1 VDPAGP
7 STREILEAV
16 DVAWQPFH
24 VAAMRL
30 APDRLEEATAAG
42 WTYKVM
48 LAHVAAWHE
57 LTARRL
63 EAYREKGRVEP
74 PTGRA
79 ALPTFE
85 ELGFARTDIE
95 ALMREWHFDKFN
107 AAVKAA
113 ATERAGADVLRSLDA
128 SFAHVREAI
137 AALTDAESAA
147 HVTDGKSFVYAI
159 VEGNTFAHYDEH
171 AVELGL
177 TPRGPETRPAS

>member
-1 VDPAGP
+1 VEPTSP
-7 STREILEAV
+7 TTRELLGAV
-16 DVAWQPFH
+16 DAAWRPFRA
-24 VAAMRL
+24 AAMSLPTGRME
-30 APDRLEEATAAG
+30 DATAAG

-79 ALPTFE
+79 ALRTFE
-85 ELGFARTDIE
+85 ELGFAHADVE
-95 ALMREWHFDKFN
+95 GLMREWHFDKFN

-113 ATERAGADVLRSLDA
+113 ATERAGPDVLRSLDA

-137 AALTDAESAA
+137 AALTDAESTA

-171 AVELGL
+171 AAELGL
-177 TPRGPETRPAS
+177 APR